1 MDEEVTPTPP
11 TEPATTGDGGVE
23 EGKSWA
29 AIAYLGILFLIP
41 LLAKKDNDFAQYHA
55 RQGLVL
61 FIAYVILSFVLMI
74 PVLGWIAS
82 GIGYLLLF
90 ILFIIGLINAL
101 GGKKKPLPIIGQWG
115 ENMKI

>member
-11 TEPATTGDGGVE
+11 AEPTPTSGGDVE

-55 RQGLVL
+55 RQGMVL
-61 FIAYVILSFVLMI
+61 FIGYVIVSFVGMI
-74 PVLGWIAS
+74 PFLGWIVS
-82 GIGYLLLF
+82 GIAWLLLF
-90 ILFIIGLINAL
+90 ILFIMGLINAL